1 MSRAA
6 AWLLAVCV
14 FLTNCLSMCLSVA
27 HCIPRVAPWSLD
39 SSPPSAKRQG
49 GKVRDRFATPNFA
62 AEKNA
67 PWACDLG
74 QLLVASGV
82 RPQSSRLDRRA
93 MLSLIALGAAG
104 FASNVAFLPASR
116 AEAPRPGVLRSA
128 TPATR
133 MVPCICTGGRVGGR
147 IGGRLGWLKPIDQ
160 SKERVKRFGRV
171 QKALAVLIPAVVLA
185 TGCVSPI
192 PSRGGQ
198 QVRLQQRDPQ
208 KGALAELG
216 SLSSSVNY
224 PGSRNDVATARRYY
238 VEAPKW
244 GPTAPKCLD
253 SQLDT
258 IRAKEE
264 VHRSAQGGQWT
275 YPGWRADAARGFKS
289 KEHTDQRAMRNVAK
303 TMDLAQELH
312 KTVPQ
317 RMLASVWTSFRSM
330 YIYAFRFVE
339 LLDIYAMTLAFWIIL
354 QALEDPFG
362 VGLSKSNHL
371 AWVQAWGFAFGGS
384 VLLALSASS
393 AIGFCPL
400 IFLTG
405 FYGLMAVLRDPP

>member
-1 MSRAA
+1 M
-6 AWLLAVCV
+6 
-14 FLTNCLSMCLSVA
+14 
-27 HCIPRVAPWSLD
+27 
-39 SSPPSAKRQG
+39 
-49 GKVRDRFATPNFA
+49 
-62 AEKNA
+62 
-67 PWACDLG
+67 
-74 QLLVASGV
+74 ASGV
-82 RPQSSRLDRRA
+82 RPQSSRLNRRA

-185 TGCVSPI
+185 TACVSPI

-198 QVRLQQRDPQ
+198 QVQLQQRNPQ

-238 VEAPKW
+238 VEGPKW
-244 GPTAPKCLD
+244 GPTATKCLD

-312 KTVPQ
+312 TTVPQ

-354 QALEDPFG
+354 RILRALRSLRILREDPFETSFEE
-362 VGLSKSNHL
+362 VSKSNDR
-371 AWVQAWGFAFGGS
+371 AWGQAWGLAFGGS
-384 VLLALSASS
+384 VFLALSASS

>member
-1 MSRAA
+1 MRENRAA
-6 AWLLAVCV
+6 LVRVSLRLFGKQAFVLY
-14 FLTNCLSMCLSVA
+14 LSV
-27 HCIPRVAPWSLD
+27 VEVSL
-39 SSPPSAKRQG
+39 A
-49 GKVRDRFATPNFA
+49 
-62 AEKNA
+62 KNA
-67 PWACDLG
+67 AGWRG

-82 RPQSSRLDRRA
+82 RPQSTRLDRRA

-147 IGGRLGWLKPIDQ
+147 IGGRPGWLKPIDQ
-160 SKERVKRFGRV
+160 SKVRVKRFGRV
-171 QKALAVLIPAVVLA
+171 QKALAVLIPTVVLA
-185 TGCVSPI
+185 TACVSPI

-198 QVRLQQRDPQ
+198 QVQLQQRNPQ

-224 PGSRNDVATARRYY
+224 PGSRNDVANARRYY
-238 VEAPKW
+238 VEGPKW
-244 GPTAPKCLD
+244 GPTATKRLD

-312 KTVPQ
+312 TTVPQ
-317 RMLASVWTSFRSM
+317 RMLASVWISFRSM
-330 YIYAFRFVE
+330 FLYAFRFEE
-339 LLDIYAMTLAFWIIL
+339 LFQMHWIPLANAIL
-354 QALEDPFG
+354 IWLNFRIWFG
-362 VGLSKSNHL
+362 QPRINHL
-371 AWVQAWGFAFGGS
+371 AWCVVEALVGGS
-384 VLLALSASS
+384 VGGSVQLALSASS

-400 IFLTG
+400 IFFAG
-405 FYGLMAVLRDPP
+405 FYSLMAVFWRDPPLHGEN

>member
-1 MSRAA
+1 M
-6 AWLLAVCV
+6 
-14 FLTNCLSMCLSVA
+14 
-27 HCIPRVAPWSLD
+27 
-39 SSPPSAKRQG
+39 
-49 GKVRDRFATPNFA
+49 RDRFDTPNFA

-147 IGGRLGWLKPIDQ
+147 IGGRPGWLKPIDQ
-160 SKERVKRFGRV
+160 SKVRVKRFGRV
-171 QKALAVLIPAVVLA
+171 QKALAVLIPTVVLA
-185 TGCVSPI
+185 TACVSPI

-198 QVRLQQRDPQ
+198 QVQLQQRNPQ

-224 PGSRNDVATARRYY
+224 PGSRNDVANARRYY
-238 VEAPKW
+238 VEGPKW
-244 GPTAPKCLD
+244 GPTATKRLD

-289 KEHTDQRAMRNVAK
+289 KEHTDQRAMRKVAK

-312 KTVPQ
+312 TTVPQ
-317 RMLASVWTSFRSM
+317 RMLASVWISFRSM
-330 YIYAFRFVE
+330 FLYAFRFEE
-339 LLDIYAMTLAFWIIL
+339 LFQMHWIPLANAIL
-354 QALEDPFG
+354 IWLNFRIWFG
-362 VGLSKSNHL
+362 QPRINHL
-371 AWVQAWGFAFGGS
+371 AWCVVEALVGGS
-384 VLLALSASS
+384 VGGSVQLALSASS

-400 IFLTG
+400 IFFAG
-405 FYGLMAVLRDPP
+405 FYSLMAVFWRDPPLHGEN

>member
-1 MSRAA
+1 M
-6 AWLLAVCV
+6 
-14 FLTNCLSMCLSVA
+14 
-27 HCIPRVAPWSLD
+27 
-39 SSPPSAKRQG
+39 
-49 GKVRDRFATPNFA
+49 
-62 AEKNA
+62 
-67 PWACDLG
+67 
-74 QLLVASGV
+74 
-82 RPQSSRLDRRA
+82 
-93 MLSLIALGAAG
+93 
-104 FASNVAFLPASR
+104 
-116 AEAPRPGVLRSA
+116 
-128 TPATR
+128 
-133 MVPCICTGGRVGGR
+133 
-147 IGGRLGWLKPIDQ
+147 
-160 SKERVKRFGRV
+160 
-171 QKALAVLIPAVVLA
+171 
-185 TGCVSPI
+185 
-192 PSRGGQ
+192 
-198 QVRLQQRDPQ
+198 RLQQRDPQ

-244 GPTAPKCLD
+244 GPTATKCLD

-339 LLDIYAMTLAFWIIL
+339 LLNIYAMTLACWIIL
-354 QALEDPFG
+354 RWASDDPFEE
-362 VGLSKSNHL
+362 VSKSNDL
-371 AWVQAWGFAFGGS
+371 ARVQAWQFAFGGS
-384 VLLALSASS
+384 VFLALSASS

>member
-1 MSRAA
+1 
-6 AWLLAVCV
+6 
-14 FLTNCLSMCLSVA
+14 
-27 HCIPRVAPWSLD
+27 
-39 SSPPSAKRQG
+39 
-49 GKVRDRFATPNFA
+49 
-62 AEKNA
+62 
-67 PWACDLG
+67 
-74 QLLVASGV
+74 
-82 RPQSSRLDRRA
+82 

-133 MVPCICTGGRVGGR
+133 MVPCICTGGLVGGR
-147 IGGRLGWLKPIDQ
+147 IGGRPGWLKPIDQ

-185 TGCVSPI
+185 TACVSPI

-198 QVRLQQRDPQ
+198 QVQLQQRNPQ

-224 PGSRNDVATARRYY
+224 PGSRNDVANARRYY
-238 VEAPKW
+238 VEGPKW
-244 GPTAPKCLD
+244 GATATKRLD

-264 VHRSAQGGQWT
+264 VHRSAQGGQYT

-317 RMLASVWTSFRSM
+317 RMLASVGTSFRSM
-330 YIYAFRFVE
+330 FLYAFRLEEHSKMYFAT
-339 LLDIYAMTLAFWIIL
+339 LWILAFWAFQREIF
-354 QALEDPFG
+354 EDPFEPPSRQQKR
-362 VGLSKSNHL
+362 LRNDL
-371 AWVQAWGFAFGGS
+371 AWGLALTLNS